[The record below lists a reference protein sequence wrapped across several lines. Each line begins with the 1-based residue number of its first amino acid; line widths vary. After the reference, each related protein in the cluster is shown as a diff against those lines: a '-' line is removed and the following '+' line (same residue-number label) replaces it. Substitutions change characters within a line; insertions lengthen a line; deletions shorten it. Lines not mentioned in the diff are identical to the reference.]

1 MRGLGEIIEPSTLPR
16 LEAVGVKTVK
26 SLLQECNSAES
37 QRAFAQRIGLSSRRI
52 SQWVHRADLA
62 RITGIGGDYV
72 MLLEAANINST
83 ADLAQR
89 QPEDVQELLYQVN
102 KRRRIVKR
110 VPALSNVQKWIH
122 EAAALPPLHCTN

>member
-26 SLLQECNSAES
+26 NLLTVCNSAEK
-37 QRAFAQRIGLSSRRI
+37 QRAFAQQIGLSSRRV

-72 MLLEAANINST
+72 MLLEAADIVST
-83 ADLAQR
+83 VELAKR
-89 QPEDVQELLYQVN
+89 EPEEVQQLLYQVN

-110 VPALSNVQKWIH
+110 VPALSNVQKWIN